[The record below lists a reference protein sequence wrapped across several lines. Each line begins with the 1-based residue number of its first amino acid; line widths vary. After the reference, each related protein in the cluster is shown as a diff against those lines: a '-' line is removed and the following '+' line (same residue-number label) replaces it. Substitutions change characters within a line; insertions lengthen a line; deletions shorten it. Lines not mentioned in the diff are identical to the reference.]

1 MHPELNYSASC
12 SKKALEIKAAEA
24 CRQQALA
31 KDRQKYDQQLSQI
44 AIVIETTN
52 SSFFTSD
59 GKPNATSEICRILRD
74 LTVAISK
81 GTVLNNVQLRDYNGN
96 PVGHVIIR

>member
-24 CRQQALA
+24 CRQRALT
-31 KDRQKYDQQLSQI
+31 KDRQECNQQLSQI

-52 SSFFTSD
+52 SAFFTFD

-74 LTVAISK
+74 LIVAISR
-81 GTVLNNVQLRDYNGN
+81 GTVLNKVQLRDYNGN
-96 PVGHVIIR
+96 PVGHVTFR